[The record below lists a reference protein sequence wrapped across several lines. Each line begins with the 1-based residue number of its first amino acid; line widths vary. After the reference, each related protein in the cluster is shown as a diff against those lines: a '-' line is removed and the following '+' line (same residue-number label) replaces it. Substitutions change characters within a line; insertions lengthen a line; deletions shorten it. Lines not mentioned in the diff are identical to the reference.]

1 MTLPSWYSHDDCLT
15 TIALLGLLACAL
27 RSANVDLSAFGMG
40 VGAIFTGH
48 AARSFG
54 NAKENPE

>member
-1 MTLPSWYSHDDCLT
+1 MPKWYSHDDCLT
-15 TIALLGLLACAL
+15 TIALLGLVMCAL
-27 RSANVDLSAFGMG
+27 RSSNVDLSSFGMG

-54 NAKENPE
+54 NAKEPPQ